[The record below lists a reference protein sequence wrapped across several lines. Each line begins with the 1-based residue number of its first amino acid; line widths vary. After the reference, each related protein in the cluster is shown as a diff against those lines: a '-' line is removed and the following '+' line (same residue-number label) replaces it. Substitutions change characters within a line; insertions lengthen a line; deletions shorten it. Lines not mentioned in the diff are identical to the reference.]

1 MPTPYELECDVGS
14 HTQDPPRIEGGM
26 PPKLIPRA
34 EPVPLPEGLISDP
47 TGGQNL
53 LAVKVA
59 VKGLGG
65 GDSQNEN
72 PSEAMETG
80 IQDGGLGTQA
90 DQSEGLAP
98 NNIQSHNRPCGF
110 PVTPQAPDFT
120 AFSEDTSVVAP
131 ADVKSTKAQFT
142 EDEELEPKKKMVML
156 AVNEPVGQDLS
167 AEAKI
172 VMQDVCEA
180 TMEENGSQ
188 IAEELGINLVT
199 NENQEDM
206 ASVADTLSV
215 GVVGC
220 LGQLEGGVESMSIQ
234 EASGV
239 VSQGEE
245 LAQEPVTVS
254 LQMTEDAVQDNQH
267 QVSADESQ
275 GEPEARQASKAVR
288 PQFLKMQSIPYTA
301 TTESTQ
307 ITETPIRPS
316 IQEGTEAQECVE
328 QMGQGYYESIIK
340 KMEELVNDAEKRRG
354 LSREVLQQLKRRA
367 DNISKHLSGRYL
379 DEFLL
384 KESHKL
390 DLILKKLSQ
399 SLELTESDSKWL
411 FDIEDLMEEDV
422 ASREEDGDK
431 LEPTGTKHSVNSLYS
446 GCEGPAQSLPPVK
459 QPKLHEGDSVGF
471 DPPLGYI
478 APTVDRPQQQCVQ
491 ATDDSPY
498 PKFIKEEVY
507 SRSLRGTQPWVFES
521 EVANN
526 PQSPV
531 NSLVSR
537 KVVFSTA
544 EGLCQYMHDLD
555 PCHVTSGTTGAIVFE
570 KIAQEVE
577 DSFDEGVH
585 YEHVKVLGKG
595 SYGRVSLCC
604 TLSDKKRTEFVKKEV
619 LNKAKF
625 RGSEVV
631 VPLQILHKNIPQ
643 VYGFIN
649 TPENYYIL
657 QEYSGCNLTQF
668 LLSNEMDEIEI
679 KEVTAQLLD
688 VVAYLHSFN
697 IYHRDIKADNIGVR
711 PGLDGYGL
719 RIKLLDF
726 GACITPQDSPDLL
739 GLTAAHCS
747 PELCTVLVKVYLC
760 KQACEDLLCQIDWV
774 KADTYAVGC
783 TVLHMYKKK
792 HIFYEK
798 MKSFPEEEKTKEL
811 LKYVSEYP
819 RACLQEIPDVCV
831 GEMRGLLEDLM
842 TVVTSRVTPKDAL
855 RHRALA
861 MFVKSGSSQVR
872 PASSSSFTRA
882 PSTNVLLHKG
892 PQPQATR
899 MESCTKMEEGE
910 IPDFGA
916 LLNFDCSDDEMDEDT
931 GQCDSDSG
939 SSNDS
944 RDMYEEDVESDSDHE

>member
-14 HTQDPPRIEGGM
+14 HTQDPPQIEGGM
-26 PPKLIPRA
+26 PPKLIPGA
-34 EPVPLPEGLISDP
+34 EPAPLPGGLISDP
-47 TGGQNL
+47 TGDQNL

-59 VKGLGG
+59 VKGLVG

-72 PSEAMETG
+72 PSEAMEVE

-90 DQSEGLAP
+90 DQCEGLAP
-98 NNIQSHNRPCGF
+98 NNVQSRTRPCGF
-110 PVTPQAPDFT
+110 PVTPQAPDLT
-120 AFSEDTSVVAP
+120 AFSEDTPVGAP
-131 ADVKSTKAQFT
+131 ADGKPTKAQFT
-142 EDEELEPKKKMVML
+142 EDEELEAKKMLMMVE
-156 AVNEPVGQDLS
+156 NEPVGQDLS
-167 AEAKI
+167 AVAKI
-172 VMQDVCEA
+172 VMQGDSEA
-180 TMEENGSQ
+180 AMEDGSQ

-215 GVVGC
+215 RVVGC

-239 VSQGEE
+239 VSHGQE

-254 LQMTEDAVQDNQH
+254 LQTTEDAVQDNQH

-275 GEPEARQASKAVR
+275 VEPEARQASIAVR
-288 PQFLKMQSIPYTA
+288 PQFRKMHSIPYTA
-301 TTESTQ
+301 TTESAQ
-307 ITETPIRPS
+307 IPETPIRPS
-316 IQEGTEAQECVE
+316 IQEGTGAQECVE

-367 DNISKHLSGRYL
+367 DNISKHLSGPYL
-379 DEFLL
+379 DEVLL

-411 FDIEDLMEEDV
+411 FDIAEDLMEEDV

-459 QPKLHEGDSVGF
+459 QAKLHRGDSVGF
-471 DPPLGYI
+471 GTPLGYI
-478 APTVDRPQQQCVQ
+478 APTVDRPKQQCVQ

-507 SRSLRGTQPWVFES
+507 SRALRGTQPWVYES
-521 EVANN
+521 EVSNN
-526 PQSPV
+526 PQSPF
-531 NSLVSR
+531 NKLVSG
-537 KVVFSTA
+537 KVVYSTA

-555 PCHVTSGTTGAIVFE
+555 PCRVTLGIIGAIVCE

-631 VPLQILHKNIPQ
+631 VPLQILHRNIPQ

-747 PELCTVLVKVYLC
+747 PELCTVLVKVFLG
-760 KQACEDLLCQIDWV
+760 KQACEDLLCRVDWGKV
-774 KADTYAVGC
+774 DTYAVGC

-798 MKSFPEEEKTKEL
+798 MKSFPEEKNTKEL

-842 TVVTSRVTPKDAL
+842 SVVTSRVTPKDAL

-861 MFVKSGSSQVR
+861 MFVKSGNGNSQVR

-882 PSTNVLLHKG
+882 PSTNVLLHNG
-892 PQPQATR
+892 AQPQATR
-899 MESCTKMEEGE
+899 IESCTKMEEGG

-916 LLNFDCSDDEMDEDT
+916 LLNFDSCEDQMDEDT
-931 GQCDSDSG
+931 GQCDSS

-944 RDMYEEDVESDSDHE
+944 RDMDEEDMESDSDHE